1 MRTPWLIARL
11 SLVPAI
17 ALALASAPL
26 AAQQQPLPQPVSFPL
41 LINRAPFP
49 IPTTAAETSL
59 PAVAMDAD
67 GDSVVVWQDQSVEAE
82 QIYAS
87 LYDERG
93 AFVRGPIAVARDFSI
108 YPGAQHRPDV
118 AMDADGNF
126 VVVWSGGDGEGDGGI
141 FAQRFAADGEYRGEN
156 RRVSLLDG
164 DSYYASYVGASIAM
178 AADGAFAVVWQLSD
192 YGDPSSI
199 ELQRY
204 SSAGAALIEGST
216 QIVSGTVAAPSI
228 AMDRDGDFVVAWL
241 QSNSIRATRFDA
253 TSRSYTPVA
262 GGEPINE
269 PVPGAGSRGSPAVA
283 MDSAGEFAV
292 AWNDS
297 ITNRVLGRRFSSSG
311 QRLDPEIVIDA
322 EEDSNQPLRAAMV
335 SGNTL
340 AVVWGDEESDQF
352 YVRLGLIRS
361 GSAAPD
367 STSIVNTGGFSDFP
381 DVAGSPV
388 GNLAV
393 GWAAS
398 TLLSFEPFLRSDD
411 IYARLYR
418 LPAVEAVQPDL
429 ITRVSEDG
437 QTDSFTVALRT
448 FPTAPVTVTLTPD
461 QPQLNLGAGDS
472 LPLQLRFDPQSERV
486 LSETVRVRALNDNIA
501 EGPHSVQVRLSA
513 SGPRS
518 GYDTPLPLFTVDDV
532 VSDTVTVFVS
542 DNDTATYSVATSTA
556 GTNEGSGTPVTFSIF
571 RGGAISGSNG
581 IGYRFAGTATFGE
594 DYTISSAPEGV
605 SGADGVIPFAPRQDV
620 QRITI
625 SVVDDQIGE
634 PNSSIVLELLAPLP
648 AGSGRVIFPVAVV
661 TLGDNDL
668 AEVRVRQTDGSTRVV
683 RGGASDKISVALRT
697 VPTAPVQVTLTPA
710 SNQLDLGAGWGAPL
724 TLTFAPNQSAMQ
736 AQQVPVRTAGG
747 SGDADLALG
756 ASIKF
761 TASSAD
767 GGYTTGARFT
777 IDGRDSAELPV
788 EIVVPPGSGP
798 GILSV
803 YLPLVAR

>member
-1 MRTPWLIARL
+1 MRTPWIIARL
-11 SLVPAI
+11 SLVPAV

-26 AAQQQPLPQPVSFPL
+26 AAQQQLLPQPVIFPL
-41 LINRAPFP
+41 LINRARFP

-59 PAVAMDAD
+59 PAVAMAAD
-67 GDSVVVWQDQSVEAE
+67 GDFVVVWQDQSVEAE
-82 QIYAS
+82 QVYAS
-87 LYDERG
+87 LYDESG
-93 AFVRGPIAVARDFSI
+93 AFVRGPLAVARDFST
-108 YPGAQHRPDV
+108 YTGAQHRPDV

-126 VVVWSGGDGEGDGGI
+126 VVVWSGGAGEGDDGI

-156 RRVSLLDG
+156 RRVSPPVDG
-164 DSYYASYVGASIAM
+164 LYNSASVAM
-178 AADGAFAVVWQLSD
+178 AADGAFAVVWRLSEFE
-192 YGDPSSI
+192 GPSSI
-199 ELQRY
+199 DLQRY

-216 QIVSGTVAAPSI
+216 QIVSGTVAAPSV

-269 PVPGAGSRGSPAVA
+269 PVPGSGSRGSPAVA
-283 MDSAGEFAV
+283 MDAAGEFAV
-292 AWNDS
+292 VWNDS
-297 ITNRVLGRRFSSSG
+297 ITNRVLGRRFSPSG
-311 QRLDPEIVIDA
+311 QRIEPELVIDA
-322 EEDSNQPLRAAMV
+322 EEASNEPLRAAMV

-352 YVRLGLIRS
+352 YVRLGLIRP
-361 GSAAPD
+361 GSAAPER
-367 STSIVNTGGFSDFP
+367 TSNVNTGGFSDFP
-381 DVAGSPV
+381 DIAGSPV

-393 GWAAS
+393 GWVAS

-437 QTDSFTVALRT
+437 QTDRFTVALRT

-461 QPQLNLGAGDS
+461 QPQLDLGAGDG

-501 EGPHSVQVRLSA
+501 EGPHSVRVRLSA

-518 GYDTPLPLFTVDDV
+518 GYDTPPPLFTVDDV

-556 GTNEGSGTPVTFSIF
+556 GTNEGSGTPVTFTIF

-594 DYTISSAPEGV
+594 DYSISSAPQGV
-605 SGADGVIPFAPRQDV
+605 SGADGVIPFAPGQEV

-625 SVVDDQIGE
+625 TIVDDQIGE
-634 PNSSIVLELLAPLP
+634 PNSSIMLELLAPLP
-648 AGSGRVIFPVAVV
+648 AGSGRVLFPVAVV

-683 RGGASDKISVALRT
+683 RGGASDEISVALRT

>member
-1 MRTPWLIARL
+1 MRTPWIIARL

-26 AAQQQPLPQPVSFPL
+26 AAQQQPLPQPVIFPL

-49 IPTTAAETSL
+49 IPTTATETSL

-67 GDSVVVWQDQSVEAE
+67 GDFVVVWQDQSVEAE

-87 LYDERG
+87 LYDESG
-93 AFVRGPIAVARDFSI
+93 AFVRGPLAVARDFST
-108 YPGAQHRPDV
+108 YTGAQHRPDV

-156 RRVSLLDG
+156 RRVSPPVDG
-164 DSYYASYVGASIAM
+164 LYNSASVAM
-178 AADGAFAVVWQLSD
+178 DAAGDFAVVWQLSEFE
-192 YGDPSSI
+192 GPSSI
-199 ELQRY
+199 DLQRY
-204 SSAGAALIEGST
+204 DSAGAELSEGST
-216 QIVSGTVAAPSI
+216 QITSGAVAAPSL

-262 GGEPINE
+262 GGETINE

-283 MDSAGEFAV
+283 MDAAGEFAV
-292 AWNDS
+292 VWDDYAAD
-297 ITNRVLGRRFSSSG
+297 RVLGRRFSSSG
-311 QRLDPEIVIDA
+311 QRLNPELVIDA
-322 EEDSNQPLRAAMV
+322 EEASNEPLRAAMV

-361 GSAAPD
+361 GSAAPER
-367 STSIVNTGGFSDFP
+367 TSIVNTRGFTGYP

-393 GWAAS
+393 GWAS
-398 TLLSFEPFLRSDD
+398 TTDISFDPLVRSDD

-418 LPAVEAVQPDL
+418 SPAVEAVQPDL

-461 QPQLNLGAGDS
+461 HPQLNLGAGDG
-472 LPLQLRFDPQSERV
+472 LPLLLRFDPQSERV

-501 EGPHSVQVRLSA
+501 EGPHTVRVRLSA
-513 SGPRS
+513 AGPRS
-518 GYDTPLPLFTVDDV
+518 GYDTPPLFTVDDV

-556 GTNEGSGTPVTFSIF
+556 GTNEGSGTPVTFTIF
-571 RGGAISGSNG
+571 RGGAIDGSNG

-594 DYTISSAPEGV
+594 DYTISSAPQGV
-605 SGADGVIPFAPRQDV
+605 SSADGVIPFAPRQDV

-634 PNSSIVLELLAPLP
+634 PNSSIMLELLAPLP
-648 AGSGRVIFPVAVV
+648 AGSGRVLFPVAVV

-683 RGGASDKISVALRT
+683 RGGASDEISVALRT
-697 VPTAPVQVTLTPA
+697 VPTAPVQVMLTPA
-710 SNQLDLGAGWGAPL
+710 SNQLDLGAGWGARV
-724 TLTFAPNQSAMQ
+724 TLSFAPNQSAMQ
-736 AQQVPVRTAGG
+736 AQQVAVRTAG
-747 SGDADLALG
+747 SSSAADLALG

-803 YLPLVAR
+803 YLPLIAR